1 MLNSIIFQLY
11 QDTIGLWGAGG
22 SAKLPNATN
31 PANYDMLFSKGER
44 GAICVVIASYVL
56 SVTPLLCTTAMISLS
71 PILYV

>member
-22 SAKLPNATN
+22 SASSPMLL
-31 PANYDMLFSKGER
+31 ANYDMLFSKGER
-44 GAICVVIASYVL
+44 GAMCVVIASYVL

-71 PILYV
+71 YVLYV